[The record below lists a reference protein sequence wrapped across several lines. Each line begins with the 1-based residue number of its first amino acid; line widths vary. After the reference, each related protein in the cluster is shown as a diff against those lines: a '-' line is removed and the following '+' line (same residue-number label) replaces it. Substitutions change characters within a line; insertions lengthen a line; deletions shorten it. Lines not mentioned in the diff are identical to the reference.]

1 MTTKMKTPYF
11 YGLSH
16 MKGQF
21 MVSAI
26 FLIDNFF
33 LVSLEINDRHLTSKI
48 RRFLC
53 IYCYYKYTA

>member
-1 MTTKMKTPYF
+1 MATKMKTPYF

-21 MVSAI
+21 LVSAI

-33 LVSLEINDRHLTSKI
+33 LVSLEINDRHLTSKSKNPP
-48 RRFLC
+48 FFMYLLLL
-53 IYCYYKYTA
+53 